1 MIDLKDYSPKEVQ
14 FKLPTTVKFPEIIF
28 PDCVCMDEIKKET
41 GGELYCH
48 SGKRCNSQSGD
59 G

>member
-1 MIDLKDYSPKEVQ
+1 MIDLKDYSPEEVQ

-28 PDCVCMDEIKKET
+28 PDCVCMDEIKET

>member
-1 MIDLKDYSPKEVQ
+1 MIDLKDYSPEEVQ

-28 PDCVCMDEIKKET
+28 PDCVCIKET